1 LDCRNF
7 ISDTQFGNTKI
18 KIIYDLACAKY
29 NFEGMTKEKLISRN
43 KRFVSQALNLM
54 EVLPSNRIYDAIV
67 RQLVRSSTS
76 VGANYRSA
84 CRAKS
89 TADFINKLKIVEEE
103 SDESSYFLDILLEID
118 KGKNK
123 EQLNL
128 LLKESNELLSIYS
141 ASVVTM
147 KKKLAESK
155 NRKS

>member
-1 LDCRNF
+1 
-7 ISDTQFGNTKI
+7 
-18 KIIYDLACAKY
+18 
-29 NFEGMTKEKLISRN
+29 MTKDELIARN
-43 KRFVSQALNLM
+43 KRFIIQVLNLM
-54 EVLPSNRIYDAIV
+54 EVLPSNRIYDAMV

-76 VGANYRSA
+76 VGANYRAA

-89 TADFINKLKIVEEE
+89 KADFVYKLKIVEEE

-155 NRKS
+155 IRKP